1 MEVKIEKLEKL
12 FKELQNQLKS
22 ELVEKKVSV
31 ETLLQSLTTLPIYF
45 RREYETAIR
54 KLLPEV
60 EREKTI
66 PELLFRLNTLST
78 FIDYSLLEY
87 LASEFGSEKL
97 KSKMSSYVD
106 KVKVFMKNTTV
117 EELMHYWPG
126 DEVYP
131 EHFSRFCTK
140 ISDDPKTYTLEKL
153 NDLRRNLCSIL
164 KLSEVLFNLV
174 WIEAST
180 SFIVV
185 WLIPNEVVSKVAES
199 FSHVEE
205 IFFKAQHILMI
216 VLDEMLVYISNSTD
230 DKVSG
235 KILILPCTVH
245 NLAS

>member
-1 MEVKIEKLEKL
+1 MI
-12 FKELQNQLKS
+12 QRH
-22 ELVEKKVSV
+22 
-31 ETLLQSLTTLPIYF
+31 I
-45 RREYETAIR
+45 
-54 KLLPEV
+54 
-60 EREKTI
+60 
-66 PELLFRLNTLST
+66 
-78 FIDYSLLEY
+78 
-87 LASEFGSEKL
+87 
-97 KSKMSSYVD
+97 
-106 KVKVFMKNTTV
+106 
-117 EELMHYWPG
+117 
-126 DEVYP
+126 
-131 EHFSRFCTK
+131 
-140 ISDDPKTYTLEKL
+140 YTLEKL
-153 NDLRRNLCSIL
+153 NDLWRNLCSIL

-216 VLDEMLVYISNSTD
+216 VLDEMLVYFSNSTD